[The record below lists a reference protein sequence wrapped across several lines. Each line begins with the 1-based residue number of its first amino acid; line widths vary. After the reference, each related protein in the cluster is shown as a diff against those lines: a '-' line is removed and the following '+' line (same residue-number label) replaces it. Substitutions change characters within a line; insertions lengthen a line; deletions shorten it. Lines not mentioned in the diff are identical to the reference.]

1 MFSEPRAFVPDL
13 DCVPVVNVAYGPTGF
28 KHDPCHGL
36 RRMRRAALRDFHPI
50 DKDEKPIPYRSLATQ
65 SPTLRPG
72 FSLTL

>member
-1 MFSEPRAFVPDL
+1 
-13 DCVPVVNVAYGPTGF
+13 
-28 KHDPCHGL
+28 
-36 RRMRRAALRDFHPI
+36 MRRAALRDFHPI